1 MISEIDMSAMLEEI
15 EKISEIKQQ
24 SSDPDQPTAKGR
36 FEVRDRIVERI
47 RRIAGKDSIKRV
59 VPIQNE
65 GDRKVQDIVLD
76 IDDVPYLATV
86 TYNNDLTEGWV
97 SDLKKYPNKC

>member
-1 MISEIDMSAMLEEI
+1 MSSMLEEI
-15 EKISEIKQQ
+15 EKISEIKQR
-24 SSDPDQPTAKGR
+24 SPVTSDQPEVESR
-36 FEVRDRIVERI
+36 FEIRDRIMERI

-65 GDRKVQDIVLD
+65 GDRKIQEIVLD
-76 IDDVPYLATV
+76 IDDVPYLAMV

-97 SDLKKYPNKC
+97 SDLKKYPKKC